1 MNLQLVYDSN
11 CSNYKWIVWKK
22 NIYPNA
28 FMHIQIFT
36 EAYIES
42 LMETKDNNVAKAYI
56 ESLKIDSIDP
66 MGIGAYSRYPTDTFR
81 NMTIS
86 EYLSLGMILRK
97 ANTKYNKKKDEF
109 TSSIQQ
115 RNSNK

>member
-1 MNLQLVYDSN
+1 MKLRVIYNKN
-11 CSNYKWIVWKK
+11 EEREKWIVWER
-22 NIYPNA
+22 NIYPNV
-28 FMHIQIFT
+28 FIHMQIFT

-42 LMETKDNNVAKAYI
+42 LMETKDNNFVKAYI
-56 ESLKIDSIDP
+56 ESLKIDNIDP
-66 MGIGAYSRYPTDTFR
+66 IGAYTRYPTDTFR

-97 ANTKYNKKKDEF
+97 ANKRYNKKKDEF

-115 RNSNK
+115 RSSNK

>member
-1 MNLQLVYDSN
+1 MNLQLVYDSS
-11 CSNYKWIVWKK
+11 CSNNKWIVWKK
-22 NIYPNA
+22 NIYPNV
-28 FMHIQIFT
+28 FIHMQIFT

-42 LMETKDNNVAKAYI
+42 LMETKDNNSVKAYI
-56 ESLKIDSIDP
+56 ESLKTDSIDP
-66 MGIGAYSRYPTDTFR
+66 IGIGAYTRYPTDTFR

-86 EYLSLGMILRK
+86 EYLLLGMILRK

-115 RNSNK
+115 RISNK